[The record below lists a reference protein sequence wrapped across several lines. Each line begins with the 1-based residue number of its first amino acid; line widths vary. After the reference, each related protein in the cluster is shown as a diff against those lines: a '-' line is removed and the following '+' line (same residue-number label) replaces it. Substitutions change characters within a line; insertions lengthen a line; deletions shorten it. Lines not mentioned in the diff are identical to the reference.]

1 MSENSVPLNPMV
13 LLIIIPFLNGYFIG
27 NINPT
32 FSDKPTGYLVANFA
46 RLCGGPQRLVPEG
59 RADRGQIRALG
70 PCWGEGGL
78 EFGESWPLS
87 IYIYMYIYIY
97 VYIYIC
103 IYI

>member
-1 MSENSVPLNPMV
+1 MCRLFFGCDLYSYFSISRKHLF
-13 LLIIIPFLNGYFIG
+13 FLFFVG
-27 NINPT
+27 
-32 FSDKPTGYLVANFA
+32 STGYLVANFA

-87 IYIYMYIYIY
+87 
-97 VYIYIC
+97 VYIYIHT
-103 IYI
+103 